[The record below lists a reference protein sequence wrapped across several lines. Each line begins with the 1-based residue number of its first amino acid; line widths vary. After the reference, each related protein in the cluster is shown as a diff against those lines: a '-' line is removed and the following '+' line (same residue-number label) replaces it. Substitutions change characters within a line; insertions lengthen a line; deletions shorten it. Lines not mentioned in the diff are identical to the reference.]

1 MAVDRAWRNFAE
13 DAVNELFRTY
23 VSEQALAVIR
33 QQIDVATF
41 RAKIVAARDHRQIV
55 LEALDE
61 L

>member
-1 MAVDRAWRNFAE
+1 MSIDRAWRNLAE
-13 DAVNELFRTY
+13 DAVNELFRAY

-33 QQIDVATF
+33 QQIDVGHF
-41 RAKIVAARDHRQIV
+41 KAKILAARDHRQGV